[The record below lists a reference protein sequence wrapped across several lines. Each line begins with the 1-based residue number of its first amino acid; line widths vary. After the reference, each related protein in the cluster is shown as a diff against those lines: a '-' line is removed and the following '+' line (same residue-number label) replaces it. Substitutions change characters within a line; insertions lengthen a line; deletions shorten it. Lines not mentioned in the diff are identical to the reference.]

1 MGEVNQQF
9 SEKNPEATLRSDQRE
24 ALLIALKLWVN

>member
-9 SEKNPEATLRSDQRE
+9 SEKNPQANLKGDQRK
-24 ALLIALKLWVN
+24 ALLMALKLWVN

>member
-9 SEKNPEATLRSDQRE
+9 SEKNPGTNLRSDQRE
-24 ALLIALKLWVN
+24 TLQMALKLLVN